1 MLKKEFRTTNNF
13 MISRRHIRLKVLQS
27 LYAFHSKKEKS
38 ISKSE
43 KEMLKNIEDIS
54 NLQLAILSLLFLLYN
69 HAYNF
74 FEDNKN
80 KFLPKEE
87 DINPNKKFIDNLFFR
102 FFLSDKKMIKKL
114 ENFSAFWISNDHD
127 IIRKIFMDIFKSKLY
142 INYLNENDESYKSDI
157 TFFNNILND
166 IILNNKI
173 LHHILE
179 EKSIYWIDDLPFV
192 ATIVMGNLKNKK
204 VIISRSVFKN
214 SSDKDFAVDLFK
226 NTIKHDD
233 DYEKIIVKKAQNWD
247 LERIAIMDQ
256 LMIKMAF
263 CEILNMPELPLKVSL
278 NEYIEISK
286 YYSTNKSKMFI
297 NGLIDNAINDFKKAN
312 KINKTGRGLL

>member
-1 MLKKEFRTTNNF
+1 
-13 MISRRHIRLKVLQS
+13 
-27 LYAFHSKKEKS
+27 
-38 ISKSE
+38 
-43 KEMLKNIEDIS
+43 
-54 NLQLAILSLLFLLYN
+54 
-69 HAYNF
+69 
-74 FEDNKN
+74 
-80 KFLPKEE
+80 
-87 DINPNKKFIDNLFFR
+87 
-102 FFLSDKKMIKKL
+102 MIKKL

-142 INYLNENDESYKSDI
+142 NDYLNENDESYKNDI
-157 TFFNNILND
+157 KFFNNILND
-166 IILNNKI
+166 IILNNKV

-204 VIISRSVFKN
+204 VINSRSVFKN
-214 SSDKDFAVDLFK
+214 SSDKYFAVELFK
-226 NTIKHDD
+226 NTIKYDD
-233 DYEKIIVKKAQNWD
+233 DYEKIIIDKAQNWD
-247 LERIAIMDQ
+247 LERIAVMDQ

-312 KINKTGRGLL
+312 KIYKTGRGLL

>member
-1 MLKKEFRTTNNF
+1 
-13 MISRRHIRLKVLQS
+13 
-27 LYAFHSKKEKS
+27 
-38 ISKSE
+38 
-43 KEMLKNIEDIS
+43 
-54 NLQLAILSLLFLLYN
+54 
-69 HAYNF
+69 
-74 FEDNKN
+74 
-80 KFLPKEE
+80 
-87 DINPNKKFIDNLFFR
+87 
-102 FFLSDKKMIKKL
+102 MIKKL

-142 INYLNENDESYKSDI
+142 NDYLTENNESFKNDIK
-157 TFFNNILND
+157 FFNNILND

-192 ATIVMGNLKNKK
+192 ATIVMGNFKNKK
-204 VIISRSVFKN
+204 VINSRSVFKN
-214 SSDKDFAVDLFK
+214 SSDKDFAVELFK
-226 NTIKHDD
+226 NTIKYDD
-233 DYEKIIVKKAQNWD
+233 DYEKIIIDKAQNWD
-247 LERIAIMDQ
+247 LERIAVMDQ

>member
-1 MLKKEFRTTNNF
+1 

-54 NLQLAILSLLFLLYN
+54 NLQLSILSLLFLIYK
-69 HAYNF
+69 HADNF
-74 FEDNKN
+74 FEENKK

-102 FFLSDKKMIKKL
+102 FFLSDKKMIKKV
-114 ENFSAFWISNDHD
+114 EVFSTFWSSNDHD
-127 IIRKIFMDIFKSKLY
+127 IIRKIFMDIVKSKLY
-142 INYLNENDESYKSDI
+142 SDYLNDTNNSYENDMR
-157 TFFNNILND
+157 FFNNLIND
-166 IILNNKI
+166 VILNNKV

-192 ATIVMGNLKNKK
+192 ATILMGNFKDKK
-204 VIISRSVFKN
+204 VFIPRSVFKN
-214 SSDKDFAVDLFK
+214 PSDKVFAVDLFR
-226 NTIKHDD
+226 NSIKYDE
-233 DYEKIIVKKAQNWD
+233 DYEKIIVEKAQNWD

-256 LMIKMAF
+256 IMIKMAF
-263 CEILNMPELPLKVSL
+263 CEILSMPELPLKVSL

-297 NGLIDNAINDFKKAN
+297 NGLIDNAISDFKKAN